1 MNNNTKETYPS
12 YGMLQFSRTSG
23 GSTNLFGSS
32 IKHQDTI
39 RMRLYEG
46 SVERMLNSDFYM
58 GTNTIAEVEM
68 SYSQFAEA
76 ITSMNMGSGVPVT
89 IRYLKGIG
97 TIEPCPFTDK
107 REQFEN
113 EFKSNLDKANSET
126 QELISSIEALL
137 KDKKPLNKADK
148 EEMLSKLMRISRNIG
163 ENNDFLYRQFNEQ
176 MDKTTLEAKG
186 EIEAFMQNKLN
197 SLAQA
202 TLVEHREEL
211 TKLENPVGIEVKT
224 ESGA

>member
-1 MNNNTKETYPS
+1 MSDIREQHPS

-32 IKHQDTI
+32 IKHRDTI

-89 IRYLKGIG
+89 IRYLKGVG
-97 TIEPCPFTDK
+97 TIEPCPFMDK

-126 QELISSIEALL
+126 QELISSIEVLL
-137 KDKKPLNKADK
+137 KEKKTLTKTDK
-148 EEMLSKLMRISRNIG
+148 EEVLSKLMRISRNIG
-163 ENNDFLYRQFNEQ
+163 DNNDYLYSQFNEQ

-211 TKLENPVGIEVKT
+211 SAIENPVTLEGKGV
-224 ESGA
+224 